1 MKKKSS
7 KHKLIRQSLSTAI
20 LYNWNRDRCLSE
32 KTCVISGLVFSP
44 IKYQTMP
51 CKWQTAYG
59 WFPPSPN
66 FYLRTC
72 VNFTHV
78 NKIEAMYESLCVN
91 VKVERGFSFL
101 RSRTTFHTLPLYHLH
116 TQNYTTLEIHP
127 YTNIVS
133 IKANDTRKGSLFII
147 IYKDRIQ
154 EPKNQVNH
162 LTRCAT

>member
-7 KHKLIRQSLSTAI
+7 KHKLICQSLSTAI
-20 LYNWNRDRCLSE
+20 LHNWNRDRCHSE

-51 CKWQTAYG
+51 CRWQTAYG

-72 VNFTHV
+72 VNFTQV
-78 NKIEAMYESLCVN
+78 NNIEAMYESLCVN

-101 RSRTTFHTLPLYHLH
+101 RSRTTFHPLPLYHLH
-116 TQNYTTLEIHP
+116 TQNYTIDTTKVPKLGKSKSVQSR
-127 YTNIVS
+127 TKS
-133 IKANDTRKGSLFII
+133 I
-147 IYKDRIQ
+147 RIWFAHASMLSRL
-154 EPKNQVNH
+154 KK
-162 LTRCAT
+162 LSWAW